1 MLQDRQV
8 ERTVLKV
15 ARLADMYSQFIVK
28 ATIEPKVTVN
38 KNGQEIQIARGYKW
52 EIGRASCRE
61 RVSVAV

>member
-28 ATIEPKVTVN
+28 ATIEPIA
-38 KNGQEIQIARGYKW
+38 QQILRMNVQKGYT
-52 EIGRASCRE
+52 RDFNSR
-61 RVSVAV
+61 